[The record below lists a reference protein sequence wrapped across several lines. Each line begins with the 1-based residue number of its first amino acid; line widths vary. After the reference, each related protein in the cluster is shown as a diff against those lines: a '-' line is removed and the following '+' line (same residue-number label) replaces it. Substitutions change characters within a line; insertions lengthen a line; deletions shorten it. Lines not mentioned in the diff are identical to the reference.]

1 MVLKAAVNRGSVQR
15 VKSRAIKKVDE
26 PESPAPVDETS
37 LSIDVT
43 LLFPLLMIDQF
54 WLASCWRGRD

>member
-15 VKSRAIKKVDE
+15 VKSRAIKTVDE

-43 LLFPLLMIDQF
+43 LLFPPLMIDQF
-54 WLASCWRGRD
+54 WLA